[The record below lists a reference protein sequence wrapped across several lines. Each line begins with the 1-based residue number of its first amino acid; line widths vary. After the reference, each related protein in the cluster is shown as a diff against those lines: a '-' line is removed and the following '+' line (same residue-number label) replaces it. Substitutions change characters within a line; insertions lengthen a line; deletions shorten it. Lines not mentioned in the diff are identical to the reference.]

1 VGFVYWESALSL
13 ERKTGFGGIG
23 MHAGSELLFPPYA
36 ILPLRDLRGPEWH
49 ALVKHIASLPE
60 THPESLAFSLMMVRL
75 DGCLTCETD
84 SYKAM
89 RGCVQC
95 AIQTIR
101 RFKEDDEELFALYNQ
116 ALRDVTEY
124 MEATAQ
130 HQKKAA

>member
-1 VGFVYWESALSL
+1 
-13 ERKTGFGGIG
+13 

-36 ILPLRDLRGPEWH
+36 IAPLKELRGPKWQ
-49 ALVKHIASLPE
+49 ALVKRVAALPE
-60 THPESLAFSLMMVRL
+60 THPDSLAFSLMMMRL

-95 AIQTIR
+95 AVQTIR
-101 RFKEDDEELFALYNQ
+101 RFKESDEELLKLYAQ
-116 ALRDVTEY
+116 AQVDMNAYQETV
-124 MEATAQ
+124 Q

>member
-1 VGFVYWESALSL
+1 
-13 ERKTGFGGIG
+13 

-36 ILPLRDLRGPEWH
+36 IAPLQGLRGPEWDD
-49 ALVKHIASLPE
+49 LVVRVAALPE
-60 THPESLAFSLMMVRL
+60 THPESLAFSLMMMRL

-101 RFKEDDEELFALYNQ
+101 RFKEDDEDLLQLYKEAQ
-116 ALRDVTEY
+116 ADVDAYLKENT
-124 MEATAQ
+124 Q
-130 HQKKAA
+130 PQKKAA

>member
-1 VGFVYWESALSL
+1 
-13 ERKTGFGGIG
+13 

-36 ILPLRDLRGPEWH
+36 IVPLKELRGSEWQ
-49 ALVKHIASLPE
+49 ALVKRVAALSE
-60 THPESLAFSLMMVRL
+60 THPDSLAFSLLMLRL

-101 RFKEDDEELFALYNQ
+101 RFKESDKELLKLYKQ
-116 ALRDVTEY
+116 AQEDMNAYLETV
-124 MEATAQ
+124 Q
-130 HQKKAA
+130 QQKKAA

>member
-1 VGFVYWESALSL
+1 
-13 ERKTGFGGIG
+13 

-36 ILPLRDLRGPEWH
+36 IAPLENLRGPEWQ
-49 ALVKHIASLPE
+49 ALVRRVAALPE
-60 THPESLAFSLMMVRL
+60 THPDSLAFSLMMMRL

-101 RFKEDDEELFALYNQ
+101 RFKEDDDELLKFYEEAQ
-116 ALRDVTEY
+116 DDVNIYLE
-124 MEATAQ
+124 EIAQ
-130 HQKKAA
+130 QQKKAA

>member
-1 VGFVYWESALSL
+1 
-13 ERKTGFGGIG
+13 

-36 ILPLRDLRGPEWH
+36 IAPLKGLRGREWDE
-49 ALVKHIASLPE
+49 LVERVANLPE
-60 THPESLAFSLMMVRL
+60 THPDSLAFSLMMIRL

-101 RFKEDDEELFALYNQ
+101 RFKESDAELLKLYREAQEEVNAYLKE
-116 ALRDVTEY
+116 V
-124 MEATAQ
+124 AQ
-130 HQKKAA
+130 EQKKAA

>member
-1 VGFVYWESALSL
+1 
-13 ERKTGFGGIG
+13 

-36 ILPLRDLRGPEWH
+36 IGPLKGLRGRKWDE
-49 ALVKHIASLPE
+49 LVQRVENLPE
-60 THPESLAFSLMMVRL
+60 THPDSLAFSLMMIRL

-101 RFKEDDEELFALYNQ
+101 RFKESDEELLKLY
-116 ALRDVTEY
+116 E
-124 MEATAQ
+124 EAQEEVNAYLKEVPQ
-130 HQKKAA
+130 EQKKAA

>member
-1 VGFVYWESALSL
+1 
-13 ERKTGFGGIG
+13 

-36 ILPLRDLRGPEWH
+36 IAPLQDLRGPKWK
-49 ALVKHIASLPE
+49 ALVKRVAALPE
-60 THPESLAFSLMMVRL
+60 TDPDSLAFSLMMIRL

-101 RFKEDDEELFALYNQ
+101 RFKESDEDLLQFYREAQ
-116 ALRDVTEY
+116 AEVKSYLKDS
-124 MEATAQ
+124 AQ
-130 HQKKAA
+130 QQKKAA

>member
-1 VGFVYWESALSL
+1 LALGL
-13 ERKTGFGGIG
+13 NTVCEGIYLGFGGLG

-36 ILPLRDLRGPEWH
+36 IAPLRDLRGPEWR
-49 ALVKHIASLPE
+49 ALVIRVAALPE
-60 THPESLAFSLMMVRL
+60 TDPDSLAFSLMMMRL

-101 RFKEDDEELFALYNQ
+101 RFKESDEELLALYKEAQ
-116 ALRDVTEY
+116 KDVVGYLKE
-124 MEATAQ
+124 TAQ
-130 HQKKAA
+130 RQKKAA